1 MKVFPGNN
9 VRTAKFG
16 SDYIVSRSAHSLT
29 FASAFATSFHG
40 GFFLVNFG
48 TVNDEEPTIGDAP
61 ISGIDS
67 EGRPVKGGQP
77 RLLNPDK
84 FDAEGRLWV
93 AVKVTTE
100 EGGNGRTMKE
110 LTVITTTALLR
121 ENSSTVAVSPM
132 ALLRKSGEL
141 HQIAHFNLRYSK
153 QNEAPGR
160 PRGQHFFW
168 SV

>member
-16 SDYIVSRSAHSLT
+16 SDYIVSRTAHSLT

-40 GFFLVNFG
+40 SFFLVNYG
-48 TVNDEEPTIGDAP
+48 TVNDVEPTIDGVP

-67 EGRPVKGGQP
+67 EGKPAEGGQP
-77 RLLNPDK
+77 QLLNTNQ

-93 AVKVTTE
+93 AVKVITE
-100 EGGNGRTMKE
+100 EGGNGRNIKE
-110 LTVITTTALLR
+110 VTLITTKALLQ
-121 ENSSTVAVSPM
+121 ENSSTTAVAPL
-132 ALLRKSGEL
+132 ALLRDGGEL
-141 HQIAHFNLRYSK
+141 HQIAHFNLKYSK
-153 QNEAPGR
+153 QNEVPGR